1 MVRRSCPTPSPV
13 RRPRERSRRPEPY
26 PVEVCCQATR
36 TKGERPVKRLLV
48 GLLVAGGLLA
58 VGLQPALASPAVH
71 IEQDVTGAVF
81 TCTDATY
88 TIVSGSI
95 RLVLHEDVTASG
107 NMNVTG
113 TLTPEHVVAQD
124 EAGNLFDIVGASWFG
139 GSFNASTGGTAFT
152 DTEKFQIVGQ
162 GGGTVG
168 SVNLTTHISPN
179 GDFKSFDF
187 GSCMPPP
194 ED

>member
-1 MVRRSCPTPSPV
+1 M
-13 RRPRERSRRPEPY
+13 
-26 PVEVCCQATR
+26 
-36 TKGERPVKRLLV
+36 KRLLV

-124 EAGNLFDIVGASWFG
+124 EAGNLFDIVGAGWFG
-139 GSFNASTGGTAFT
+139 GSFNANTGGAAFT
-152 DTEKFQIVGQ
+152 DTEKFQIVQQ

-187 GSCMPPP
+187 GNCAPPP